1 RQRPDGSPHRSL
13 RKGVMSHR
21 SDSWIIEHTHNT
33 ARFFTENRHVSWMVL
48 VFTVIAGIYGYN
60 KMPQRKDPDIP
71 IRVALAICNWP
82 GVETV
87 KVEQLVTRK
96 IEEKCAENAWVSKI
110 TSTTRVGVSFV
121 YIELKDNAP
130 DTGKQFDDI
139 KFKLDNIYDLP
150 EGAGP

>member
-1 RQRPDGSPHRSL
+1 
-13 RKGVMSHR
+13 
-21 SDSWIIEHTHNT
+21 
-33 ARFFTENRHVSWMVL
+33 
-48 VFTVIAGIYGYN
+48 
-60 KMPQRKDPDIP
+60 
-71 IRVALAICNWP
+71 NWP

-150 EGAGP
+150 EGAGPINFIKDFGSTAALMLTIASPKVGDVQIGLRGRAIRAALEATRRQADAAANPRVSVVYCFPPDVRPQLVRRPFSEF